1 MKKFMKTHS
10 ANALFWQ
17 LLKGM
22 TTREMRGGHLG
33 QTGQEKAPLSD

>member
-10 ANALFWQ
+10 VNAFLWEQ
-17 LLKGM
+17 LKGM

-33 QTGQEKAPLSD
+33 QTDQEKV